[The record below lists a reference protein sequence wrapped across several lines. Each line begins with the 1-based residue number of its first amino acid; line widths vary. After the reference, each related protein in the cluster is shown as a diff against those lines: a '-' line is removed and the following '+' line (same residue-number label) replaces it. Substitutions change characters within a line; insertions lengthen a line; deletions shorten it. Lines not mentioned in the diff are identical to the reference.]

1 MTSEEKL
8 RLLQSEIDSVAEAT
22 LATPLASLPDWG
34 SLSILLVIVH
44 FEEKHKLAV
53 TGAQVRA
60 CQTVGD
66 LLALIP

>member
-8 RLLQSEIDSVAEAT
+8 RLLQSEIDSVAQAT
-22 LATPLASLPDWG
+22 LVTPLASLPDWG
-34 SLSILLVIVH
+34 SLSILLVIAH

-60 CQTVGD
+60 CRTVGD